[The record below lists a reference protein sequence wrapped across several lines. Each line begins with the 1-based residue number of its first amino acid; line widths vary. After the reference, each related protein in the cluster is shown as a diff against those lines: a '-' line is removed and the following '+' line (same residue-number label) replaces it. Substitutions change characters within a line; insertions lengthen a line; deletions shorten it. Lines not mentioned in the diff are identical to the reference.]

1 MSKRSIQDK
10 KLRRLKKALRLSPPS
25 FINLI
30 EWLRDRGYA
39 QTTGAA
45 RSMLLAGK
53 VKVESHTVGRVEVDN
68 PLKPGNKEWIIQPLT
83 PAKNRKDIRVD
94 GE

>member
-1 MSKRSIQDK
+1 MSKRPIQDK
-10 KLRRLKKALRLSPPS
+10 KLRRLKKALRPSTPS

-39 QTTGAA
+39 QTAGEA
-45 RSMLLAGK
+45 RKLLLDGK

-68 PLKPGNKEWIIQPLT
+68 PLKKDDKIMVIQPLT
-83 PAKNRKDIRVD
+83 PAGNRKDIRVD
-94 GE
+94 GK